1 MRKIGFILL
10 FLPIFALAQ
19 TEQSQDEKQLYN
31 MSFDEWSKRRG
42 AWFPQP
48 EDAKGREKDW
58 DSANKGLSFI
68 GLNGTT
74 PEYEHV
80 AVKGEGKA
88 ACRIKSR
95 NFLGIFVAGNL
106 YNGAFIKIAGM
117 SGAVLSFG
125 VPFSHRPKS
134 LSGYYHYKP
143 GIVDLARKPRE
154 YMRGRTDEAKIDILL
169 TDWKTPFVID
179 TRYGK
184 FVDGESDPSVIGYGL
199 KVLTTDYGDYVH
211 FEIPIDYRS
220 DATPSYICIV
230 AASSRFGDAY
240 TGSSD
245 SILYI
250 DELQLNY

>member
-80 AVKGEGKA
+80 AVKGDG
-88 ACRIKSR
+88 
-95 NFLGIFVAGNL
+95 LLIF
-106 YNGAFIKIAGM
+106 
-117 SGAVLSFG
+117 SFG
-125 VPFSHRPKS
+125 
-134 LSGYYHYKP
+134 
-143 GIVDLARKPRE
+143 
-154 YMRGRTDEAKIDILL
+154 
-169 TDWKTPFVID
+169 
-179 TRYGK
+179 
-184 FVDGESDPSVIGYGL
+184 PSVSL
-199 KVLTTDYGDYVH
+199 LS
-211 FEIPIDYRS
+211 RS
-220 DATPSYICIV
+220 LALPTRIH
-230 AASSRFGDAY
+230 
-240 TGSSD
+240 
-245 SILYI
+245 
-250 DELQLNY
+250 